1 MIDFKKLLGRS
12 ETPVTTELSAEAYAL
27 LQQLQ
32 QSANAEPMARPQQP
46 LNNPFTPDNTSPELA
61 DCEMSGPDSAN
72 PNLANQTP
80 ASPPAGTVSALNL
93 PQATIAQPDSSPPP
107 HRMDQ
112 TGTGSSFQMPQ
123 ARAGVASGRLSSDSD
138 NTLASDNPTTMPP
151 NLGLGTELATMP
163 PVASAKASKAKERA
177 QQKAKASN
185 ATREEKKQAAQHARE
200 EKLRNQRRKTLA
212 KTRFSRARYLRELN
226 GNAVAGTILWG
237 FMIVASLTGPFLL
250 NTGFLLPQTRINRDV
265 IGQIRQFEAVISQ
278 AQPQIAAANQRK
290 AEKEAQIN
298 DMIRKF
304 VDSQTADEVIRNFI
318 EDLKASGMSVNDGN
332 LQLTQEDIAVSGL
345 IGQTL
350 SIEMKG
356 NFLTYLR
363 LRNRFVRDQGLVH
376 VLDENIMAKPN
387 NRIVDINLR
396 LMVPSS
402 I

>member
-12 ETPVTTELSAEAYAL
+12 ETPVNTELSAEAYAL

-32 QSANAEPMARPQQP
+32 QSANAVPMANPPHP
-46 LNNPFTPDNTSPELA
+46 LNNPFAPENASSELA
-61 DCEMSGPDSAN
+61 GGAMSNPVAAK
-72 PNLANQTP
+72 PNLANQAP
-80 ASPPAGTVSALNL
+80 ASMLAGTVSALDL
-93 PQATIAQPDSSPPP
+93 PQATIAQPNPSLSP
-107 HRMDQ
+107 HHIDQ

-123 ARAGVASGRLSSDSD
+123 ARAGASSGLPSSDAAD
-138 NTLASDNPTTMPP
+138 AALATMPP
-151 NLGLGTELATMP
+151 NLGLGAELATMP
-163 PVASAKASKAKERA
+163 PVVSAKVSKAKERA

-185 ATREEKKQAAQHARE
+185 ANREDKKQAAQRARE
-200 EKLRNQRRKTLA
+200 EKLRNQRRKALA

-226 GNAVAGTILWG
+226 GNAIAGTILWG
-237 FMIVASLTGPFLL
+237 FMIVVSLIGPFLL
-250 NTGFLLPQTRINRDV
+250 NTSFLLPQTRINRDV

-304 VDSQTADEVIRNFI
+304 VDSQTANEVIRNFI
-318 EDLKASGMSVNDGN
+318 EDLKAAGMSVNDGN
-332 LQLTQEDIAVSGL
+332 LQFTQEDIAVSGL

-350 SIEMKG
+350 SVEMKG
-356 NFLTYLR
+356 DFLTYLR
-363 LRNRFVRDQGLVH
+363 LRNRFVRDQELVH
-376 VLDENIMAKPN
+376 VRDESIMAKPN
-387 NRIVDINLR
+387 NRIVAINLR